1 MNKDFNTKTYILLIC
16 LFFLSLASIGV
27 SVWVVFRVHPPK
39 PVVISCDFDMKS
51 ELERAGEQLEKV
63 SKNRVQQKR

>member
-1 MNKDFNTKTYILLIC
+1 MNKDFNTKTYISLLC
-16 LFFLSLASIGV
+16 LFFLSLASLGL
-27 SVWVVFRVHPPK
+27 SVWVVFRIHPPK

-63 SKNRVQQKR
+63 SKKIIQQKK